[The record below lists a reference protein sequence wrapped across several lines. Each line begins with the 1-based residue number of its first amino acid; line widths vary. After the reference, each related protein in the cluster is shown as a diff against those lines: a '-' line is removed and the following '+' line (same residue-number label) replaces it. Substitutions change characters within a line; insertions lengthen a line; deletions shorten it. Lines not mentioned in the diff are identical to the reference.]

1 MMLAL
6 SRSPVAI
13 NATQRAYTL
22 LELLTVLLIIGVLM
36 SIAVPSYRD
45 VTVAQRLTA
54 AASDIA
60 AALQLARAEAIKRQ
74 TRVAVC
80 EQPTRVMCPTE
91 NTWRSGWIVV
101 ADNNYDRA
109 WDVHDSIVRAF
120 SQDYPALEIYASRR
134 GPLVFYPDGRSPGST
149 TTVTVCHRESNGIRQ
164 VILNN
169 AGRVRI
175 ERSTRDMG
183 AECR

>member
-1 MMLAL
+1 MSEL
-6 SRSPVAI
+6 SRPLIAPC
-13 NATQRAYTL
+13 AMQRAFTL
-22 LELLTVLLIIGVLM
+22 FELLIVLLIISILM
-36 SIAVPSYRD
+36 TIAIPSYRD
-45 VTVAQRLTA
+45 VTIAQRLTA

-80 EQPTRVMCPTE
+80 EQPVRVICPPE
-91 NTWRSGWIVV
+91 NSWRGGWIVA
-101 ADNNYDRA
+101 ADDNYDRTWNA
-109 WDVHDSIVRAF
+109 DDSIVREF

-149 TTVTVCHRESNGIRQ
+149 TTVTVCHVGSDDIRQ

-175 ERSTRDMG
+175 ERSTRKADD
-183 AECR
+183 ECR

>member
-1 MMLAL
+1 MMFAL
-6 SRSPVAI
+6 SRALVAI

-22 LELLTVLLIIGVLM
+22 LEILTVLLIIGVLM
-36 SIAVPSYRD
+36 AIAVPSYRD
-45 VTVAQRLTA
+45 VAVAQRLTA

-80 EQPTRVMCPTE
+80 EQPVRVVCPAE
-91 NTWRSGWIVV
+91 NSWRSGWIVA
-101 ADNNYDRA
+101 ADDNYDRA
-109 WDVHDSIVRAF
+109 WNADDSIVREF
-120 SQDYPALEIYASRR
+120 SQDYPTLEIYASRR

-149 TTVTVCHRESNGIRQ
+149 TTVTVCHRGSDNIRQ

-175 ERSTRDMG
+175 ERSTRDAG
-183 AECR
+183 TECR